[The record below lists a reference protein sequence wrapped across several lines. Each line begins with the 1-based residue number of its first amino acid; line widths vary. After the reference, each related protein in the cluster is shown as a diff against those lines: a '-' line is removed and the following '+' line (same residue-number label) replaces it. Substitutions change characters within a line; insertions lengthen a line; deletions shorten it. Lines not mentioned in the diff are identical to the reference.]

1 MTIRRTLA
9 LAFAIATA
17 AITGIAQAQGPA
29 PAAPTPPAQIRQMK
43 PALWKVADED
53 TTIYL
58 FGTIHVLP
66 KNLVWFEGPVA
77 KALDESEQFITEIP
91 DAPAAEQQKAVQAIG
106 LLSGGTLRSLMGKAD
121 RAAYEKLLTRLKI
134 PHDAFDK
141 FEPWLAGISLG
152 TMPYAMAG
160 YGEADG
166 AESILRKA
174 ALAKGKKE
182 GALETMGFQLGL
194 FDGLS
199 REAQMRF
206 LNEAVRDFDK
216 AFPLIDAM
224 VKHWGAG
231 EPEELARVL
240 NSEMDDPAL
249 AEALLFQRNRD
260 WAVWIA
266 ARMRQPGRVFVAV
279 GAGHLAGERSV
290 QHVLKIKGI
299 TAERVQ

>member
-9 LAFAIATA
+9 VAFALAVA
-17 AITGIAQAQGPA
+17 AFSGIAHAQEPAAAPA
-29 PAAPTPPAQIRQMK
+29 PVRQMK

-77 KALDESEQFITEIP
+77 KALDASDELVTEIP
-91 DAPAAEQQKAVQAIG
+91 DVSEAEQQKVVDAVG
-106 LLSGGTLRSLMGKAD
+106 MLPGGTLRSLMGKTD
-121 RAAYEKLLTRLKI
+121 RAAYEALLKRLKI
-134 PHDAFDK
+134 PHDAFDQY
-141 FEPWLAGISLG
+141 EPWLAGITLG
-152 TMPYAMAG
+152 IMPYAIAG
-160 YGEADG
+160 YAEEDG

-182 GALETMGFQLGL
+182 GALETIGFQLGL

-199 REAQMRF
+199 REAQLRF

-216 AFPLIDAM
+216 SIPSIDAM

-231 EPEELARVL
+231 EPEALANLL

-266 ARMRQPGRVFVAV
+266 ARMRQPGRIFIAV

-299 TAERVQ
+299 IAERVQ